1 MISTRL
7 PAESRTTALRPASP
21 SGLIGPA
28 DTPLASSTETVPSM
42 SDAAIATM
50 PLPARSASRRTY
62 SHPAPVTCHITSS
75 SCATMSGAR
84 PKKRSYQALA
94 SWNLRPRLQ
103 RRGRSHPL
111 PQLVT
116 VRSSATSCRRQRNR
130 RSVRRT
136 ASPNGRTECPLV
148 CIARKQV
155 APAIAAGAGWN
166 APRLDSAVYRPRRW
180 PTARSLIFRRRS
192 R

>member
-1 MISTRL
+1 MDSKRRKG
-7 PAESRTTALRPASP
+7 ESWGWSFCLVQRPCP
-21 SGLIGPA
+21 
-28 DTPLASSTETVPSM
+28 STETVPSM
-42 SDAAIATM
+42 SDTAIGTI

-62 SHPAPVTCHITSS
+62 SQPRRDLPHHFFVVSHDVRSPAEEAFIPGT
-75 SCATMSGAR
+75 
-84 PKKRSYQALA
+84 LA

-130 RSVRRT
+130 PIRT
-136 ASPNGRTECPLV
+136 QDCEPERANRMSAGLHPP
-148 CIARKQV
+148 KQV
-155 APAIAAGAGWN
+155 APPIAAGAGWN
-166 APRLDSAVYRPRRW
+166 APRLDSAVYRARRW

-192 R
+192 S